1 MSKGKVLL
9 ALFALLVVPAVG
21 YGQWEAM
28 IDLNVGGATPN
39 EIILAPGA
47 NFTLFVDL
55 DSNQP
60 VGGVQYALSPSHG
73 DFMGAFDAAD
83 LNSFGSLFGPPF
95 PVDPNLFGLG
105 EMSSKMSPGPVSLSG
120 LDPELIFRNE
130 GETGQSDMIVFPGSL
145 VKYTMTAPTTED
157 VFILSISDAILT
169 NGQGNIGLD
178 RGLLVDTL
186 TVITPEPASVL
197 LLLAGVPFLRRR
209 RA

>member
-9 ALFALLVVPAVG
+9 ALFALLAVPAVG
-21 YGQWEAM
+21 YGQWGAT
-28 IDLNVGGATPN
+28 IDLNVGGAH
-39 EIILAPGA
+39 EITLAPGA
-47 NFTLFVDL
+47 DFTLTLGL

-60 VGGVQYALSPSHG
+60 VGGVQYALSPSGG
-73 DFMGAFDAAD
+73 DFMGAFDAGD

-95 PVDPNLFGLG
+95 PADTNLFQLG
-105 EMSSKMSPGPVSLSG
+105 EMNSKMSPGPVSLSG

-130 GETGQSDMIVFPGSL
+130 GETGQDSMGVFPDSL
-145 VKYTMTAPTTED
+145 VNYTITAPTTEGAF
-157 VFILSISDAILT
+157 VLGISNAILT

-178 RGLLVDTL
+178 RGLQFNPL